1 MQPGGAERAP
11 DGYNGA
17 VLFGAQIRQAGGL
30 LAALRRAEAMGAE
43 VMQVFPQ
50 SPRQWRYPE
59 ANAERSAAFGRAWPA
74 SPVVRRV
81 LCHAPYLINLG
92 SADPD
97 LYARSSACLA
107 ENLGAAA
114 AMGAAGLVVH
124 LGSHLGAGLEAR
136 LPAIATGLRAALDRS
151 GCRLLLENTAGAGGT
166 IGRSFEELARVIGAA
181 GDDPRLGVC
190 LDTQHAWAAG
200 MSFGTVAAA
209 DALVA
214 EIDRTVG
221 LERLACLHL
230 NDSKV
235 VQGAGVDRH
244 DNVGRGHIGPAP
256 FRALLGHPAL
266 QGLPAVLEVPGTDHG
281 GPDAHELAVVRR
293 LHAEGLALRSPSTEA
308 PAPHVTASRS
318 TSPRPSRS
326 RDGRGSVRSRRRS

>member
-1 MQPGGAERAP
+1 MFTGPPTRLFYASGPRSRRSSVQNDVSGTERCTRDLFWRPAP
-11 DGYNGA
+11 A
-17 VLFGAQIRQAGGL
+17 
-30 LAALRRAEAMGAE
+30 
-43 VMQVFPQ
+43 
-50 SPRQWRYPE
+50 
-59 ANAERSAAFGRAWPA
+59 
-74 SPVVRRV
+74 

-107 ENLGAAA
+107 ENPGAAA

-166 IGRSFEELARVIGAA
+166 IGRSFEELARLIGAA

>member
-1 MQPGGAERAP
+1 
-11 DGYNGA
+11 

-59 ANAERSAAFGRAWPA
+59 ANAERSFAFGRAWPSSA
-74 SPVVRRV
+74 VVRRV
-81 LCHAPYLINLG
+81 VCHAPYLINLG
-92 SADPD
+92 AADPEV
-97 LYARSSACLA
+97 YARSCACLA
-107 ENLGAAA
+107 ENLRAAD

-124 LGSHLGAGLEAR
+124 LGSHLGAGLDSR
-136 LPAIATGLRAALDRS
+136 LGAIAAGLRAALDQS
-151 GCRLLLENTAGAGGT
+151 ACRLLLENTAGAGGT
-166 IGRSFEELARVIGAA
+166 IGRSFEELARVIAAA
-181 GDDPRLGVC
+181 GDHSRLGVC

-200 MSFGTVAAA
+200 MAFDTVNAA
-209 DALVA
+209 DALVG

-221 LERLACLHL
+221 LERLACLHV

-235 VQGAGVDRH
+235 AHGAGVDRH
-244 DNVGRGHIGPAP
+244 DNPGRGHMGPAP

-266 QGLPAVLEVPGTDHG
+266 QDLPAVLEVPGTDNG

-293 LHAEGLALRSPSTEA
+293 LHTEGLALRLPSTAA
-308 PAPHVTASRS
+308 PAPHVAASRS
-318 TSPRPSRS
+318 TSPQPSRS
-326 RDGRGSVRSRRRS
+326 RGDRGSVRTRRPS